1 VSRRKFAGRGIAAAF
16 VLAIVVPAAAG
27 DAPTISAASVPAK
40 LAGTWHKNMTKADW
54 DRVAVARDAGVY
66 TIVIKKTGGVI
77 VYLPGGYRP
86 GCTSCNPDFETDII
100 TVGARLKLGNVPVC
114 SFKGTYGWAIYGRT
128 LTLKP
133 IADKEC
139 PVREAFFGG
148 RWKR

>member
-16 VLAIVVPAAAG
+16 ALAAASPAAAG
-27 DAPTISAASVPAK
+27 GAATTGTASVPGK
-40 LAGTWHKNMTKADW
+40 LAGTWHKNMTKAEW
-54 DRVAVARDAGVY
+54 DRVGVARDVGVY
-66 TIVIKKTGGVI
+66 TIVIKRTGGVI
-77 VYLPGGYRP
+77 VYLPGSYRP
-86 GCTSCNPDFETDII
+86 GCTSCSPDFETAI
-100 TVGARLKLGNVPVC
+100 TTGGARLMLGNVPVC

-133 IADKEC
+133 IADKKC